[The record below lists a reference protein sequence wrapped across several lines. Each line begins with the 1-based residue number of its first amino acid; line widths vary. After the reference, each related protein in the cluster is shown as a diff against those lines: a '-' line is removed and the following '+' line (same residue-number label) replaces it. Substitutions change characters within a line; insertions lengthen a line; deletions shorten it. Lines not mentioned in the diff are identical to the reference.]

1 MRSFQSALSMMM
13 AFDIIALS
21 LFVSSNDIKA
31 KRIDSHVGL
40 RRKTPFVSFGNDIK
54 NIGIDSFIGRYRP

>member
-1 MRSFQSALSMMM
+1 MMM

-31 KRIDSHVGL
+31 KRFDSHVGL

-54 NIGIDSFIGRYRP
+54 NIGMVLIPSSVGIGRKQV